1 MPTKV
6 EYYVSSD
13 NVNFSL
19 IGTIENKIDP
29 KQDENQIVNFEYKSN
44 KEVKAKYVKVKAYN
58 YGKLPN
64 WHQGFGGD
72 AFIFIDEITIK

>member
-6 EYYVSSD
+6 EYYISVD
-13 NVNFSL
+13 NVNFML
-19 IGTIENKIDP
+19 LEAIDNILDLKIDKTTVIP
-29 KQDENQIVNFEYKSN
+29 FRSNVAPVNARYI
-44 KEVKAKYVKVKAYN
+44 KVKAYN
-58 YGKLPN
+58 YGGLPQ